1 MGLALGLGVGI
12 PFKRGGISY
21 WATRWY
27 GIEINEANFSPD
39 VTRIAGVDGMT
50 NHATLP
56 VQSLMKGCLL
66 KDDGTVNY
74 YLKSDDWTKKAD
86 DTASNLDGT
95 DGQVM
100 VEVPTYYRKVDN
112 PSPGVYQHK
121 ISLYPIAGFTKVD
134 KFYYGAYEAALQR
147 STSKLASVKNLT
159 TDYRGGNNIAAWDAA
174 ANTLLGRP
182 ATYISLTNYRTYARN
197 RGSNKWN
204 VTTWRA
210 DMLIWE
216 LVMIEY
222 ATLNSQKA
230 VNGTLTVDG
239 YKQGCLGSGVT
250 TVVSAE
256 WNNFSAYNPFIP
268 CGASDNLANASGE
281 VSRVVTDFGGSG
293 VNRTF
298 TIPRYRGIENP
309 FGHIWKWC
317 DGASVYH
324 EGSGG
329 ASKFYTCD
337 NPANFADDT
346 ATNYEHRA
354 NLPTASTYPKFMT
367 HDDVG
372 IFIPREGGGASNTY
386 FCDYY
391 YSPGLIAAWRALLRG
406 GSAYAGTSAGFG
418 CLNTDNVASYATAH
432 LGARLC
438 YLS

>member
-1 MGLALGLGVGI
+1 MGLIVGAYKGTI
-12 PFKRGGISY
+12 IGSRRQF
-21 WATRWY
+21 TDWY
-27 GIEINEANFSPD
+27 GVEINEANSSPD
-39 VTRIAGVDGMT
+39 CARIASNM
-50 NHATLP
+50 NLHATLP
-56 VQSLMKGCLL
+56 VQNLMRGCLL
-66 KDDGTVNY
+66 ADDGTVNY

-86 DTASNLDGT
+86 GTASNLDGT

-112 PSPGVYQHK
+112 PSTGVYQHK
-121 ISLYPIAGFTKVD
+121 ISLSPVAGFTKVNGF
-134 KFYYGAYEAALQR
+134 FYAAYEAALQR
-147 STSKLASVKNLT
+147 STSKLTSVKNLT
-159 TDYRGGNNIAAWDAA
+159 TDYRGGNNTAAWDAA

-182 ATYISLTNYRTYARN
+182 ATSISLTNYRTYARN

-210 DMLIWE
+210 DMLVWE
-216 LVMIEY
+216 LIMIEY
-222 ATLNSQKA
+222 ATLNSNKS

-239 YKQGCLGSGVT
+239 YKQGCLGEGVT
-250 TVVSAE
+250 TANSTE

-281 VSRVVTDFGGSG
+281 VSRVVTNFGGSG

-337 NPANFADDT
+337 NPANFADGT

-354 NLPTASTYPKFMT
+354 NLPTASTYLKFMT
-367 HDDVG
+367 HDDVV

-386 FCDYY
+386 FCDYFY
-391 YSPGLIAAWRALLRG
+391 TPGLISAWRAWLRG
-406 GSAYAGTSAGFG
+406 GDAYNGGAFAGFG
-418 CLNTDNVASYATAH
+418 CLNASGAAGVASYPGASI
-432 LGARLC
+432 GARLC

>member
-1 MGLALGLGVGI
+1 MGLIVSAYKGTIIGSRRQ
-12 PFKRGGISY
+12 FS
-21 WATRWY
+21 AWY
-27 GIEINEANFSPD
+27 GVEINEANSSPD
-39 VTRIAGVDGMT
+39 CARIASNM
-50 NHATLP
+50 NLHATLP

-86 DTASNLDGT
+86 GTASDLSGT

-112 PSPGVYQHK
+112 PSSGVYQHK
-121 ISLYPIAGFTKVD
+121 ISLSPVAGFTKVNG
-134 KFYYGAYEAALQR
+134 FYYGAYEAALQR

-159 TDYRGGNNIAAWDAA
+159 TDYRGGNNTAGWDAA

-182 ATYISLTNYRTYARN
+182 ATSISLTNYRTYARN

-216 LVMIEY
+216 LLMIEY
-222 ATLNSQKA
+222 ATLNSQKS

-239 YKQGCLGSGVT
+239 YKQGCLGAGVT
-250 TVVSAE
+250 TANSTE
-256 WNNFSAYNPFIP
+256 WGTFSAHNPFIP

-281 VSRVVTDFGGSG
+281 VSRIVTNFGGSG

-298 TIPRYRGIENP
+298 LIPRYRGIENP

-324 EGSGG
+324 EGAGG
-329 ASKFYTCD
+329 ASKFYTCN
-337 NPANFADDT
+337 NPVNFADNT
-346 ATNYEHRA
+346 ATNYDHRA
-354 NLPTASTYPKFMT
+354 NLTTASTYPKFMT
-367 HDDVG
+367 HDEAG

-391 YSPGLIAAWRALLRG
+391 YSPGLISAWRALLRG
-406 GSAYAGTSAGFG
+406 GSANYGADAGFG
-418 CLNTDNVASYATAH
+418 FLFTYYAASFTTASV
-432 LGARLC
+432 GARLC